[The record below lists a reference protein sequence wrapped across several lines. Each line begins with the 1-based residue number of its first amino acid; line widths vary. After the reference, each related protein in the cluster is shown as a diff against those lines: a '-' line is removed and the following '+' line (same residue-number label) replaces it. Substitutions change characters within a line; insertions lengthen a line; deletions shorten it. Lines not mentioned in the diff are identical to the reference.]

1 MTENNGAPRS
11 ELRESIEKNRA
22 RNRKGVLIGAG
33 VVVAAALVGGG
44 AAIGGAFRGPAE
56 GAAADAGAE
65 QELSIKIAGSGESE
79 FQDAIKEVAGEEG
92 LEIEWVNFTDDW
104 VLPNTALVDGEVDAN
119 AFQHI
124 AFLSAFN
131 TENDADLTPVLST
144 VITQWGIFSATIDS
158 LDELEE
164 GDRIAVPDD
173 ASNGGRA
180 LFILEDA
187 GLIDLSDDAGTYPT
201 VDDIESNRLDLELV
215 PIAATTI
222 PTQFD
227 DPSLS
232 AVVVGT
238 SYFDPSQKIDAE
250 DALHLDDSLAESSL
264 PYVNVIATRA
274 DNVDNPAWD
283 ILADVLDD
291 PRVADGLE
299 ADSFGNTLLVD
310 VSVDELRTKLA
321 ELEEL
326 ATEIE

>member
-1 MTENNGAPRS
+1 
-11 ELRESIEKNRA
+11 
-22 RNRKGVLIGAG
+22 
-33 VVVAAALVGGG
+33 
-44 AAIGGAFRGPAE
+44 
-56 GAAADAGAE
+56 
-65 QELSIKIAGSGESE
+65 
-79 FQDAIKEVAGEEG
+79 
-92 LEIEWVNFTDDW
+92 
-104 VLPNTALVDGEVDAN
+104 
-119 AFQHI
+119 
-124 AFLSAFN
+124 
-131 TENDADLTPVLST
+131 DADLTPVLST

-158 LDELEE
+158 LEDFEE
-164 GDRIAVPDD
+164 GDRIAIPDD

-187 GLIDLSDDAGTYPT
+187 GLLELSDDAGTYPT

-232 AVVVGT
+232 GVVVGT
-238 SYFDPSQKIDAE
+238 SYFEPSQGIGKD

-299 ADSFGNTLLVD
+299 ADSFGNSVLVD
-310 VSVDELRTKLA
+310 VSVDDLRTKLS
-321 ELEEL
+321 ELEDLAREL
-326 ATEIE
+326 Q

>member
-1 MTENNGAPRS
+1 MSENQGTGRS
-11 ELRESIEKNRA
+11 ELRAAVEKSRA
-22 RNRKGVLIGAG
+22 RNKKGLLIGG
-33 VVVAAALVGGG
+33 SVVVAAALVAGG
-44 AAIGGAFRGPAE
+44 AAIA
-56 GAAADAGAE
+56 GAAGGPSVNTADADSASD
-65 QELSIKIAGSGESE
+65 ELSIKIAGSGESE
-79 FQDAIKEVAGEEG
+79 FQDAIKEVAAEEG

-158 LDELEE
+158 LDELQQ
-164 GDRIAVPDD
+164 GDRIAIPDD

-187 GLIDLSDDAGTYPT
+187 GLIELGADAGTYPT
-201 VDDIESNRLDLELV
+201 VDDIATNRLDLEFV

-238 SYFDPSQKIDAE
+238 SYFDPSQGIDAK

-264 PYVNVIATRA
+264 PYVNVLATRA

-283 ILADVLDD
+283 VLADVLDD
-291 PRVADGLE
+291 PRVADGLD
-299 ADSFGNTLLVD
+299 ADSFGNSVLVD
-310 VSVDELRTKLA
+310 VSVDDLRSKLA
-321 ELEEL
+321 ELEDLALEL
-326 ATEIE
+326 Q